1 MLDIGFP
8 EFLLIS
14 FVLLIVVGP
23 RDLPKVLRSVS
34 SFIKKIKSMASQFH
48 SGIDDLANE
57 AEISDL
63 RNQVKKLDDR
73 SIMDSEIQELKN
85 FEDDLDINSIKKDV
99 NEIKNSSDTA
109 KKSFQRK
116 KSISIENIGWQK
128 LKSQIMI

>member
-73 SIMDSEIQELKN
+73 SIMDSEIQDLKN

-109 KKSFQRK
+109 KKSYSK
-116 KSISIENIGWQK
+116 KK
-128 LKSQIMI
+128 KA